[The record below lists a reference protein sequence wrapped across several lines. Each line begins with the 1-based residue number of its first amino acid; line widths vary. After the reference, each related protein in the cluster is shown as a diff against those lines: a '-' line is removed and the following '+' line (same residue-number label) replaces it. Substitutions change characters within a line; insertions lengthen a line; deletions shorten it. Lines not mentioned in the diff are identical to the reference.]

1 MGDFH
6 ERITFFKV
14 VVLVCFQILG
24 ESAASKDGT
33 RATTT
38 SEPEDDGDGDGD
50 TSTMDPEPVV
60 VNCGSQCNVRCF
72 HRSLGS

>member
-6 ERITFFKV
+6 ERITLFKV
-14 VVLVCFQILG
+14 VILVCFQIFG
-24 ESAASKDGT
+24 ESDASNDGA

-38 SEPEDDGDGDGD
+38 SEPEDDGDGD

-60 VNCGSQCNVRCF
+60 VHRGSQCNIRF
-72 HRSLGS
+72 PSFIR